1 MDIYIN
7 KYLCDFLSLP
17 LHGESDKRLFVKTR
31 KKAKPDR
38 KHQTLS
44 NSWKWL
50 GSGKKKKEKKETA
63 LNSAPSVLLWTAWR
77 AVKVFDRE
85 VYVSQ

>member
-1 MDIYIN
+1 MNIYIN

-17 LHGESDKRLFVKTR
+17 LHGENDKRLFVKTR
-31 KKAKPDR
+31 KKSKAWQETSDTVKFV
-38 KHQTLS
+38 KVVG
-44 NSWKWL
+44 KWQ
-50 GSGKKKKEKKETA
+50 KKMEKKETA

-77 AVKVFDRE
+77 AVRVFDRE

>member
-1 MDIYIN
+1 MDVYIN
-7 KYLCDFLSLP
+7 KYLCDFLLLP

-50 GSGKKKKEKKETA
+50 GSGKKKRKKKK
-63 LNSAPSVLLWTAWR
+63 LHWTQPPQFYFER
-77 AVKVFDRE
+77 FRE
-85 VYVSQ
+85 Q